1 MSRNRSLLLL
11 IVTIASFTLF
21 AVSVAAAREA
31 RQGPDD
37 GPDPGD
43 VTLEQ
48 EAEQEKAATDAPAT
62 HPSFLWATDAVTA
75 PLFIGVDS
83 VSVPAY
89 HVDVETNAF
98 YTAFV
103 GAEVWGAAYDPTVEK
118 VFFNDGATL
127 YEWPV
132 SGGAPVMTG
141 IITDGLGNSLNAV
154 GLAYFDGFLYSSR
167 NIANEAIYRINPQ
180 SLVATP
186 YIDYVDADYD
196 FGGIAFDPNT
206 GALYGTNDAATPHGR
221 GLFEINGGGTA
232 TMIAPYPDGQTDIDG
247 LAVSDDGK
255 AYLVPDEPGL
265 IYVFD
270 FDVMTYTTPL
280 NNPWTSS
287 LIFSGG
293 AWIHDGDPGV
303 VLTKTVGLD
312 PGVCAAEQEVW
323 VPSGTDV
330 TYCYAVTN
338 NSPYTY
344 SSHDLEDDR
353 LGTLLADFPFAL
365 GPGASVW
372 LTQTINITQTTVNQ
386 ATWTLSDFTR
396 YRVDDSAPYSFQDIS
411 GTGTPL
417 GLVDDGEANVTMPFS
432 FNFFDASSNQLRI
445 GNNGGILF
453 DATSDDI
460 PFSNGPLPTT
470 TFEMGIL
477 PFWDDIDSDTG
488 DVYYQTLGTAPDR
501 MFVVQWHD
509 RPHFPNSADHVTFQA
524 ILYEGS
530 NEILFQYQDVNFSN
544 AAWDN
549 GASAT
554 IGLQQSS
561 TQARQYTTNQASL
574 SDGRAIRYTPVSV
587 SAGDSA
593 RVYVEPRA
601 GVDPPS
607 LSSNQVSDV
616 QKMRTLTISNTGT
629 ADLHWTIYEQAPVVS
644 PAPQTSAARPANTAP
659 RPVITSASECAAFEN
674 YAGPEPVGYA
684 AFCATEPAANGAPAI
699 GAPLDPSDS
708 AYALDIGF
716 VSDNF
721 VSHALNDFPGQTIL
735 GPNAQPIFAMDFD
748 ASGTTLYAIDN
759 TMRELGTLD
768 LGDGSFSPIAVV
780 GGIPAADNISG
791 LTIDPRTNE
800 AFVSALGAGG
810 MTLYNFDLGSAVATV
825 IGSDAS
831 VALLID
837 IAVGP
842 GGIIYGHDI
851 GTDYIYTIDRTTG
864 TATPVGPTGLNSNFA
879 QGMDFDNE
887 DGMLYA
893 WTYQGGG
900 SNVYGTVNLYSGT
913 LTPLASSDPPG
924 EFEGA
929 VQNSGCDAGDI
940 PWASAS
946 VTSGTT
952 SPADSSTVEITFDS
966 TGLSNGVY
974 TGTLCLTSNDLQTP
988 LIQIPLTLTV
998 EDAMQYLPLITR
1010 H

>member
-1 MSRNRSLLLL
+1 MTRKRIFVLLT
-11 IVTIASFTLF
+11 VTIASFMLF
-21 AVSVAAAREA
+21 AVSMVAAREA
-31 RQGPDD
+31 RQEPDD
-37 GPDPGD
+37 GPDRDD
-43 VTLEQ
+43 VT
-48 EAEQEKAATDAPAT
+48 AEQAAEQDKASQHIPASN
-62 HPSFLWATDAVTA
+62 PSFLWATDAVTA

-83 VSVPAY
+83 VSIRAY
-89 HVDVETNAF
+89 RVDVETNAF

-103 GAEVWGAAYDPTVEK
+103 GAEVWGAAYDPAAQR

-127 YEWPV
+127 YEWPL
-132 SGGAPVMTG
+132 SGGPPVVTG
-141 IITDGLGNSLNAV
+141 IITDGLGSQLNAV
-154 GLAYFDGFLYSSR
+154 GLAYFDGFLYGSR
-167 NIANEAIYRINPQ
+167 NIANEAIYRISPQ
-180 SLVATP
+180 TLVATP
-186 YIDYVDADYD
+186 YIDYVDTEYD

-206 GALYGTNDAATPHGR
+206 GALYGTNDTSTPHGA

-247 LAVSDDGK
+247 LAISDDGK
-255 AYLVPDEPGL
+255 AYLIPDEPGS

-280 NNPWTSS
+280 SNPWTSS
-287 LIFSGG
+287 LVFSGG
-293 AWIHDGDPGV
+293 AWIHDGRAGIA
-303 VLTKTVGLD
+303 LTKTVGLEN
-312 PGVCAAEQEVW
+312 GCADTQELW
-323 VPSGTDV
+323 VTSGTDV
-330 TYCYAVTN
+330 TYCYYLAN

-344 SSHDLEDDR
+344 DSHDLEDDR
-353 LGTLLADFPFAL
+353 LGTLLADFIFDL
-365 GPGASVW
+365 GPGATVW
-372 LTQTINITQTTVNQ
+372 LTQTTNITQTTVNQ
-386 ATWTLSDFTR
+386 ATWTVSDFAR
-396 YRVDDSAPYSFQDIS
+396 YRVDDSASYNFQDVS
-411 GTGTPL
+411 GTGTAL
-417 GLVDDGEANVTMPFS
+417 GLADDGEANVTLPFT
-432 FNFFDASSNQLRI
+432 FEFFGVRSNQIRV
-445 GNNGGILF
+445 GNNGGILY
-453 DATSDDI
+453 DSASGEL
-460 PFSNGPLPTT
+460 PFFNDPLPTT
-470 TFEMGIL
+470 DFEMGIL
-477 PFWDDIDSDTG
+477 PFWDDIDADTG
-488 DVYYQTLGTAPDR
+488 DVYYDTLGVAPNR

-544 AAWDN
+544 AIWDN

-561 TQARQYTTNQASL
+561 TLARQYTFNQASL
-574 SDGRAIRYTPVSV
+574 SDGMAIRYTPVSV

-607 LSSNQVSDV
+607 VSSNQVSDV

-629 ADLHWTIYEQAPVVS
+629 ADLHWTLYEQAPVVA
-644 PAPQTSAARPANTAP
+644 PAPQASTARPASTAP
-659 RPVITSASECAAFEN
+659 RPVITSASECATFEN
-674 YAGPEPVGYA
+674 FAGPEPVGYA
-684 AFCATEPAANGAPAI
+684 TFCARAPATQV
-699 GAPLDPSDS
+699 APESSTPLDPSDN

-721 VSHALNDFPGQTIL
+721 VTHALNDFPGQTIL

-759 TMRELGTLD
+759 TSRQLGTLD
-768 LGDGSFSPIAVV
+768 LGNGTFSPIAVV

-791 LTIDPRTNE
+791 LTIDPLTNE
-800 AFVSALGAGG
+800 AFVAGLGAGG
-810 MTLYNFDLGSAVATV
+810 MTLYSLDLGTAVATV

-831 VALLID
+831 VALLVD
-837 IAVGP
+837 IAMGP
-842 GGIIYGHDI
+842 AGIIYGHDI
-851 GTDYIYTIDRTTG
+851 AADSIYTIDRNTG
-864 TATPVGPTGLNSNFA
+864 AAALVGPTGLNSNFA

-887 DGMLYA
+887 DGTLYA

-900 SNVYGTVNLYSGT
+900 SNIYGTIDLYSGA
-913 LTPLASSDPPG
+913 LVPLASSDPSG

-929 VQNSGCDAGDI
+929 VQNSGCDGGDI
-940 PWASAS
+940 PWASAN

-952 SPADSSTVEITFDS
+952 SPSGSSTVEITFDS

-974 TGTLCLTSNDLQTP
+974 TGTLCLTSDDLQTP

-998 EDAMQYLPLITR
+998 EDAMQYLPLLTR